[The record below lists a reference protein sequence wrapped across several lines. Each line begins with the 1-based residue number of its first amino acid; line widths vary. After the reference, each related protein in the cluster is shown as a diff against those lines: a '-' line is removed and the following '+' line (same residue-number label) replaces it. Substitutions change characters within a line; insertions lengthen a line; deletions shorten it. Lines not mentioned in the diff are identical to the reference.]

1 MDRLRIYALAVL
13 TVLLNGC
20 ATLAL
25 HDAVQVTVAGLEP
38 LPSEG
43 LEARFAVKLRVQNPN
58 DVAIAYEGIAVDL
71 ALADIAF
78 GSGVSAERGKLGRF
92 SETLITVPVTVP
104 FTAIV
109 RQLLDMANDKP
120 RDKLSYHLTGR
131 LGGAGIGGVR
141 FDSRGE
147 LAFPEPRRNPD

>member
-1 MDRLRIYALAVL
+1 MDIRRTTALML
-13 TVLLNGC
+13 TVLLLAGC
-20 ATLAL
+20 ASLAL
-25 HDAVQVTVAGLEP
+25 REPLKVTVAGLEP

-58 DVAIAYEGIAVDL
+58 SIGISYDGIAVDL

-78 GSGVSAERGKLGRF
+78 GSGVSPERGEVPRF
-92 SETLITVPVTVP
+92 GEALITVPVTVP

-109 RQLLDMANDKP
+109 RQLLDMSRDTP
-120 RDKLSYHLTGR
+120 RDKLSYQLSGR
-131 LGGAGIGGVR
+131 LGGVGIGGIG

-147 LAFPEPRRNPD
+147 LAFPEPSGPR